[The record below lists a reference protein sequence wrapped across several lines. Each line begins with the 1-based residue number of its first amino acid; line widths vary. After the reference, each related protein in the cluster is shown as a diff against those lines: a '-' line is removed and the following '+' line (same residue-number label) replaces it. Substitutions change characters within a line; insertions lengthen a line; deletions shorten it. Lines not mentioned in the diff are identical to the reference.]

1 MTTSQSSSQRTTS
14 DKPAARSYRIALLV
28 TLAITT
34 IYLSTMRNHG
44 WIAHDEGLLA
54 LSADRVLAGE
64 TPHIDFQDPYTGGL
78 SYWHAQVFR
87 VLGTS
92 LTSLRTI
99 LVGIAVLAV
108 LAWFLIAA
116 KFLRPVSASVVTLL
130 CLAWSF
136 PNYFAALPSWYN
148 LMFAS
153 WTIWAILKY
162 SDQLKPQ
169 FLVLAAVT
177 IGLSILCKITGI
189 YALAAT
195 FFAVLFIHLNQ
206 DPAGD
211 PSAKQSKYKSWHL
224 ITAAA
229 GLCSAYCALLFF
241 LVGGHG
247 RIIYLALFCMPGA
260 ILMVVVFRQSIIAKT
275 HSTSI
280 WQLRLHILLIVAVI
294 QVVLIVFC
302 YDYYNR
308 GAISELLHGA
318 IMLPTARLSGATFP
332 PPSPNWLLLTV
343 PFGLLIYYDRKI
355 FKATE
360 MQRIITVIVLGTLLI
375 ALGGIDV
382 VYCIAFRSGYIL
394 LPVIVTV
401 GSTILIKSRKDFI
414 SKAIRNRLFILL
426 MFAASLS
433 LIQFPYSS
441 GIYFCYAS
449 PILILAFAAIVARTP
464 KFNRRLWGSVAALAG
479 IFAVVWINF
488 SNPRTIGVFHHQNS
502 EMVTLDLPRGGI
514 QIPTDG
520 YDEIKPTIDYIRKH
534 SEPYD
539 YILAGP
545 DCPQFYFLAN
555 RRNPTPQFYDFFQA
569 SEIRSWKWEL
579 GYTSSVEKELQIA
592 IKQREVKL
600 VVINTNPEFS
610 KRYSKEFMDWLK
622 QWGLRIT
629 LKGPQRYIMYEK
641 NKPQN

>member
-1 MTTSQSSSQRTTS
+1 MTTLQSSSQQTTA
-14 DKPAARSYRIALLV
+14 DKPPAIRSYRIALLV
-28 TLAITT
+28 TLAVTT

-99 LVGIAVLAV
+99 LVAVAVLAV
-108 LAWFLIAA
+108 IAWFLIVAR
-116 KFLRPVSASVVTLL
+116 FLRPVSASVVTLL
-130 CLAWSF
+130 CLVWSF

-162 SDQLKPQ
+162 SDQLKPR
-169 FLVLAAVT
+169 FLVLAACA
-177 IGLSILCKITGI
+177 IGLSILCKITGV

-206 DPAGD
+206 DPASYA
-211 PSAKQSKYKSWHL
+211 SAKHSKYNSWQL
-224 ITAAA
+224 MIGA
-229 GLCSAYCALLFF
+229 GLLGITYCTLLFL
-241 LVGGHG
+241 LVGG
-247 RIIYLALFCMPGA
+247 RVSISNLALFCIPGT
-260 ILMVVVFRQSIIAKT
+260 ILMIVVFRQSQIAKT
-275 HSTSI
+275 HSTSVS
-280 WQLRLHILLIVAVI
+280 QLRLHTLLIIAVVH
-294 QVVLIVFC
+294 VVLVVF
-302 YDYYNR
+302 YYGYFNR
-308 GAISELLHGA
+308 GAMAELLYGV
-318 IMLPTARLSGATFP
+318 IMLPTARLSEATFS

-343 PFGLLIYYDRKI
+343 PLGLLIYYDRRI
-355 FKATE
+355 LKAAKTPV
-360 MQRIITVIVLGTLLI
+360 IITVVVIGTMLI
-375 ALGGIDV
+375 ALGGIDL
-382 VYCIAFRSGYIL
+382 VYRIAFRSGYIL

-414 SKAIRNRLFILL
+414 SKAIRNRIFILL

-449 PILILAFAAIVARTP
+449 PFLILAFAAIVART
-464 KFNRRLWGSVAALAG
+464 KKYDRQLWGSVAALAG
-479 IFAVVWINF
+479 IFAVVWVNF
-488 SNPRTIGVFHHQNS
+488 SNPRTVGVFHQQAS
-502 EMVTLDLPRGGI
+502 EIVTLDLPRGGLKI
-514 QIPTDG
+514 STVG

-534 SEPYD
+534 SQPNE

-555 RRNPTPQFYDFFQA
+555 RKNPTPQFYDLFQA
-569 SEIRSWKWEL
+569 SVIRGGRGKGDITTVEQEL
-579 GYTSSVEKELQIA
+579 KAVIENRDI
-592 IKQREVKL
+592 KL
-600 VVINTNPEFS
+600 VVINTIPEFS
-610 KRYSKEFMDWLK
+610 KRYSKEFIDWLK
-622 QWGLRIT
+622 QWGQRIT
-629 LKGPQRYIMYEK
+629 LDGPRHYIIYK
-641 NKPQN
+641 RN

>member
-1 MTTSQSSSQRTTS
+1 MTTSQSSSQQTTA
-14 DKPAARSYRIALLV
+14 DKPPAVRSYRIALLV
-28 TLAITT
+28 TLAVTT

-99 LVGIAVLAV
+99 LVAVAVLAV
-108 LAWFLIAA
+108 IAWFLIVAR
-116 KFLRPVSASVVTLL
+116 FLRPVSASVITLL
-130 CLAWSF
+130 CLVWSF

-162 SDQLKPQ
+162 SDQLKPR

-195 FFAVLFIHLNQ
+195 LFAVFFIHLNQ

-224 ITAAA
+224 KTATAV
-229 GLCSAYCALLFF
+229 LCTVYCALLFL

-247 RIIYLALFCMPGA
+247 RIVYLALFCIPGA
-260 ILMVVVFRQSIIAKT
+260 ILMVVVFRQSMIAKT

-280 WQLRLHILLIVAVI
+280 WQLQFHTLLIVAVI
-294 QVVLIVFC
+294 HVVLIVFC
-302 YDYYNR
+302 YDYFNR
-308 GAISELLHGA
+308 GAMAELLYGV
-318 IMLPTARLSGATFP
+318 IMLPTARLSEATFS

-343 PFGLLIYYDRKI
+343 PLGLLIYYDRRI
-355 FKATE
+355 LKAAKTPV
-360 MQRIITVIVLGTLLI
+360 IITVVVIGTILI
-375 ALGGIDV
+375 ALGGIDL
-382 VYCIAFRSGYIL
+382 VYRIAFRSGYIL
-394 LPVIVTV
+394 LPVIVTI

-414 SKAIRNRLFILL
+414 SKAIRNRIFILL

-449 PILILAFAAIVARTP
+449 PFLILAFAAIVARTP
-464 KFNRRLWGSVAALAG
+464 KFNRQLWGSVAALAG

-488 SNPRTIGVFHHQNS
+488 SNPRTVGVFHQQAS
-502 EMVTLDLPRGGI
+502 EMVKLDLPRGGLKI
-514 QIPTDG
+514 STVG

-534 SEPYD
+534 SQPNE

-555 RRNPTPQFYDFFQA
+555 RRNPTPQFYDLFQA
-569 SEIRSWKWEL
+569 AVIRSWKWDL
-579 GYTSSVEKELQIA
+579 GYPSTVEQELKTVIEKRD
-592 IKQREVKL
+592 IKL
-600 VVINTNPEFS
+600 VVINTIPEFS
-610 KRYSKEFMDWLK
+610 KRYSKEFLDWLK
-622 QWGLRIT
+622 QWGQRIT
-629 LKGPQRYIMYEK
+629 LDGPRRYIIYK
-641 NKPQN
+641 RN

>member
-1 MTTSQSSSQRTTS
+1 
-14 DKPAARSYRIALLV
+14 
-28 TLAITT
+28 
-34 IYLSTMRNHG
+34 
-44 WIAHDEGLLA
+44 
-54 LSADRVLAGE
+54 
-64 TPHIDFQDPYTGGL
+64 
-78 SYWHAQVFR
+78 
-87 VLGTS
+87 
-92 LTSLRTI
+92 
-99 LVGIAVLAV
+99 
-108 LAWFLIAA
+108 
-116 KFLRPVSASVVTLL
+116 
-130 CLAWSF
+130 
-136 PNYFAALPSWYN
+136 
-148 LMFAS
+148 
-153 WTIWAILKY
+153 
-162 SDQLKPQ
+162 
-169 FLVLAAVT
+169 
-177 IGLSILCKITGI
+177 
-189 YALAAT
+189 
-195 FFAVLFIHLNQ
+195 
-206 DPAGD
+206 
-211 PSAKQSKYKSWHL
+211 
-224 ITAAA
+224 
-229 GLCSAYCALLFF
+229 
-241 LVGGHG
+241 
-247 RIIYLALFCMPGA
+247 
-260 ILMVVVFRQSIIAKT
+260 
-275 HSTSI
+275 
-280 WQLRLHILLIVAVI
+280 
-294 QVVLIVFC
+294 
-302 YDYYNR
+302 
-308 GAISELLHGA
+308 
-318 IMLPTARLSGATFP
+318 
-332 PPSPNWLLLTV
+332 
-343 PFGLLIYYDRKI
+343 
-355 FKATE
+355 
-360 MQRIITVIVLGTLLI
+360 
-375 ALGGIDV
+375 
-382 VYCIAFRSGYIL
+382 
-394 LPVIVTV
+394 VIVTV

-514 QIPTDG
+514 QVPTDG

>member
-1 MTTSQSSSQRTTS
+1 MTTSQSSSQQTTA
-14 DKPAARSYRIALLV
+14 DKPPAVRSYRIALLV
-28 TLAITT
+28 TLAVTT
-34 IYLSTMRNHG
+34 IYLSYMRNHG

-54 LSADRVLAGE
+54 LSADRVLTGE

-92 LTSLRTI
+92 LVSLRTI
-99 LVGIAVLAV
+99 LVAVAVLAV
-108 LAWFLIAA
+108 IAWFLIAA
-116 KFLRPVSASVVTLL
+116 RFLRPVSASVVTLL
-130 CLAWSF
+130 CLVWSF

-153 WTIWAILKY
+153 WTMWAILKY
-162 SDQLKPQ
+162 SDQLKPR

-177 IGLSILCKITGI
+177 VGLSILCKITGI

-195 FFAVLFIHLNQ
+195 LFAVLFIHLNQ

-211 PSAKQSKYKSWHL
+211 PSAKKSNYKSWHL
-224 ITAAA
+224 KTATAV
-229 GLCSAYCALLFF
+229 LCTVYCALLFL

-247 RIIYLALFCMPGA
+247 RIVYLALFFMPGT
-260 ILMVVVFRQSIIAKT
+260 ILMVVVFRQSMIAKT

-280 WQLRLHILLIVAVI
+280 WQLQFHILLIVAVT

-308 GAISELLHGA
+308 GAMAELLHGV
-318 IMLPTARLSGATFP
+318 IMLPTARLSEATFS
-332 PPSPNWLLLTV
+332 PPSPNLLLLTV
-343 PFGLLIYYDRKI
+343 PLGLLIYYDRRI
-355 FKATE
+355 LKAAKTPV
-360 MQRIITVIVLGTLLI
+360 IITVIVIGTMLI
-375 ALGGIDV
+375 ALGGIDL
-382 VYCIAFRSGYIL
+382 VYRIAFRSGYIL
-394 LPVIVTV
+394 LPVIATV
-401 GSTILIKSRKDFI
+401 GSTILIKSRNDFI

-449 PILILAFAAIVARTP
+449 PFLILAFAAIVARTP
-464 KFNRRLWGSVAALAG
+464 KFNRQLWGSVATLAG
-479 IFAVVWINF
+479 IFSMVWINF
-488 SNPRTIGVFHHQNS
+488 SNPRTVGVFHQQAS
-502 EMVTLDLPRGGI
+502 EMVTLDLPRGGLK
-514 QIPTDG
+514 IPTVG
-520 YDEIKPTIDYIRKH
+520 YNEIKPTIDYIRKH
-534 SEPYD
+534 SQPNE

-555 RRNPTPQFYDFFQA
+555 RPNPTPQFYDLFQA
-569 SEIRSWKWEL
+569 SVIRSWKWDL
-579 GYTSSVEKELQIA
+579 GYSSSVEQELKTA

-600 VVINTNPEFS
+600 VVINTVPEFS
-610 KRYSKEFMDWLK
+610 KRYSKEFIDWLK
-622 QWGLRIT
+622 QWGQRIT
-629 LKGPQRYIMYEK
+629 LDGPRRYIIYK
-641 NKPQN
+641 RN